1 MNKITNLFDKL
12 SDKATEWIGS
22 TESIIFHT
30 IFFIV
35 MFSLYF
41 LNIDF
46 NVIMLLL
53 TTVVSLE
60 AIYLSIFIQ
69 RAVNKQ
75 RLQLA
80 DVEESLE
87 DVEETL
93 GDVEET
99 IEDVEESIEEDD
111 REDEEVDKVIQEQL
125 KTIIDELRKRNNGNN
140 PVAKK

>member
-1 MNKITNLFDKL
+1 MNKITGFFDKL

-22 TESIIFHT
+22 TGSIIFHT

-35 MFSLYF
+35 IFLFYF
-41 LNIDF
+41 LHFDF
-46 NVIMLLL
+46 DVIMLFL

-75 RLQLA
+75 RDQLE
-80 DVEESLE
+80 DVEEALE

-93 GDVEET
+93 EDVGET

-111 REDEEVDKVIQEQL
+111 REDEVIDTKIQKQL
-125 KTIIDELRKRNNGNN
+125 NEILLELRKRNNNHT